1 MDTTEIIQGNR
12 IIAEFMGLQYDDH
25 DEKWHDGKYFAT
37 DSLLYNTDWSRLMP
51 VVEKIESVGHSTTIS
66 SDVREAITDKYCCE
80 ILHKGALVSNLF
92 YKNSKTKIEAVWL
105 AVIEFIKWY
114 NQSK

>member
-1 MDTTEIIQGNR
+1 MDTKEVIEGNR
-12 IIAEFMGLQYDDH
+12 IIAEFMGLKYDDH

-51 VVEKIESVGHSTTIS
+51 VVEKIESKGYGVIIEKKS
-66 SDVREAITDKYCCE
+66 SIIHEVHPTMQNKSWEKRN
-80 ILHKGALVSNLF
+80 GN
-92 YKNSKTKIEAVWL
+92 KIENTWL